1 MCPKVCSV
9 EDDRWIMPFVALQT
23 SKAQGTEKVT
33 SIWFVMLNLK
43 EFTVE
48 RTIDLNLTN
57 LELEEL
63 EKNTS
68 HGHQQFTQI
77 QIC

>member
-1 MCPKVCSV
+1 
-9 EDDRWIMPFVALQT
+9 MPFVALQT

-48 RTIDLNLTN
+48 RTINLNLTN

-63 EKNTS
+63 EKSMS
-68 HGHQQFTQI
+68 HGH
-77 QIC
+77 